1 VQELKPSSTRSR
13 ESAANGKDAEALR
26 FSPRECPQAGEAL
39 LGGESG
45 NLLAST
51 LSFRFPLGARGLA
64 GTDPAMGKQPNEDA
78 AVVVPHENFAAV
90 LDGVGGYWGGDKAA
104 RFLSAGLL
112 QHPADWPKA
121 IEFARAEMAALPFEE
136 ALKLYG
142 SSACFAGVRI
152 FQLGKSRFAC
162 IGLCGDCRLVL
173 LRGDGGIIQTRDES
187 YVMELIQQGIIQA
200 DEALYNEFRNR
211 ISNAIRMAFPSAITV
226 NPQLMINGIPDGLSS
241 PVELRAGDRLVL
253 MSDGLSDN
261 LTPGEIQSLTAGL
274 DLNEAYLALVTTVQ
288 KRMRDSDGTV
298 LQMIRSF
305 LQATQPVHEKG
316 VLDRLLEKIQAT
328 GPYTWLFHSIF
339 QKARARYKVFPDGFL
354 SKPARDN
361 LSLILIEVGPWP

>member
-1 VQELKPSSTRSR
+1 MNPSSTRAKGT
-13 ESAANGKDAEALR
+13 AATRTDAGTDR
-26 FSPRECPQAGEAL
+26 FSPRECPQAGECL
-39 LGGESG
+39 LGGVSG
-45 NLLAST
+45 NMLAST
-51 LSFRFPLGARGLA
+51 LAFRFPLGARGLA
-64 GTDPAMGKQPNEDA
+64 GSDPAMGKQPNEDA
-78 AVVVPHENFAAV
+78 AVVVPLENFAAV

-121 IEFARAEMAALPFEE
+121 IEFARAEMTALPFED

-142 SSACFAGVRI
+142 SSACFAGMRI

-162 IGLCGDCRLVL
+162 IGLCGDCRMVL
-173 LRGDGGIIQTRDES
+173 LRADGTILQTRDES
-187 YVMELIQQGIIQA
+187 YVMELIQQGVIQA

-211 ISNAIRMAFPSAITV
+211 ISNAIRLAFPSAITV
-226 NPQLMINGIPDGLSS
+226 NPPLMVNGIPDGLSS

-274 DLNEAYLALVTTVQ
+274 ELNEAYLALVSTVQ
-288 KRMRDSDGTV
+288 KRMRDSDGIV

-316 VLDRLLEKIQAT
+316 VLDRLLAKIQAS
-328 GPYTWLFHSIF
+328 GPYTWLFHTIF
-339 QKARARYKVFPDGFL
+339 QKARAHYKVFPDGFL

-361 LSLILIEVGPWP
+361 LSLILIEVDPWP